1 VSAEGC
7 FLVRITKSSMSKLG
21 YIVQLR
27 FSVTQHSRDEKLLK
41 SLVFPPLVPR
51 PEGRAGGLKLSVPPN
66 PHPTHVWGGG
76 WEKGKNVALLSP
88 PLVKRKG
95 GGERPLSI

>member
-1 VSAEGC
+1 
-7 FLVRITKSSMSKLG
+7 MSKLG

-51 PEGRAGGLKLSVPPN
+51 PPPN
-66 PHPTHVWGGG
+66 PQPTHVWAGG
-76 WEKGKNVALLSP
+76 WGRRAGGVKLLF
-88 PLVKRKG
+88 
-95 GGERPLSI
+95 

>member
-1 VSAEGC
+1 
-7 FLVRITKSSMSKLG
+7 MSKLG

-51 PEGRAGGLKLSVPPN
+51 PPPQ
-66 PHPTHVWGGG
+66 PPAHTCVGWGVG
-76 WEKGKNVALLSP
+76 E
-88 PLVKRKG
+88 KG
-95 GGERPLSI
+95 GGS